1 MTGKLEEF
9 YETLTSLLKEE
20 ITQDV
25 ILYLNGYLAKEGYRI
40 TDHSYNVALMSI
52 YMNKEKTA
60 LYIEILMITGLK
72 ILVMCKELPEDDS
85 IHCIPFA
92 YPPTS
97 IISSAK

>member
-1 MTGKLEEF
+1 MSSKLEELYKKIFEILEYGDF
-9 YETLTSLLKEE
+9 YD
-20 ITQDV
+20 ITQ
-25 ILYLNGYLAKEGYRI
+25 YLNGYLSKDGFRI
-40 TDHSYNVALMSI
+40 TDHSYNIAMISA

-60 LYIEILMITGLK
+60 LYTEILMITGLK
-72 ILVMCKELPEDDS
+72 ILVMCKEVQGDGN